1 MNNNHLRLTQIQQE
15 YEDFLSLSGNRHT
28 KPRIAAWGLVK
39 AGKSSLLNMLSGHV
53 ADEYFETGAVRTT
66 RVNRELETE
75 NYILVDTPGLG
86 IDDDDTQEAYKGL
99 ESSDI
104 ILFVHAPQGE
114 LDREEIGFLDRINE
128 EFGNKVDQRLIV
140 VLTQLDKSQNRSI
153 EEIRDKVLEQI
164 EMGFGLVP
172 ACFLLSN
179 TRYQKGSLEHKN
191 VLIQKSG
198 IPELALHLDNLI
210 ENIKTDLD
218 ESRIERTKAKRL
230 SLLKSLDDAIVLET
244 TNVLDICKA
253 YEEKARR
260 FNDIMQKIDDEYK
273 SIKKE
278 LEKSRSKLQKI

>member
-66 RVNRELETE
+66 RVNREFETE

-114 LDREEIGFLDRINE
+114 LDREEIGFLDRINK

-172 ACFLLSN
+172 VCFQLSN
-179 TRYQKGSLEHKN
+179 TRYQKGSIEHKN

-198 IPELALHLDNLI
+198 IPELALHLDRLI
-210 ENIKTDLD
+210 ENIQTDL
-218 ESRIERTKAKRL
+218 EQSRIERTEAKRL
-230 SLLKSLDDAIVLET
+230 SLLKSLDEAIALET
-244 TNVLDICKA
+244 TNVLNICTTYK
-253 YEEKARR
+253 EKARR
-260 FNDIMQKIDDEYK
+260 FNDMMQKLHDEYK
-273 SIKKE
+273 STKQELDKAKIK
-278 LEKSRSKLQKI
+278 LEKT

>member
-1 MNNNHLRLTQIQQE
+1 MNNKHLRLTQIQQD
-15 YEDFLSLSGNRHT
+15 YEDFLSLSGNQST

-53 ADEYFETGAVRTT
+53 SDEYFETGAVRTT

-114 LDREEIGFLDRINE
+114 LDREEIGLLDRINA

-140 VLTQLDKSQNRSI
+140 ILTQLDKSQNRSI

-198 IPELALHLDNLI
+198 IPELALHLESLI
-210 ENIKTDLD
+210 ENIQTDL
-218 ESRIERTKAKRL
+218 EASRIQRTEAKRV
-230 SLLKSLDDAIVLET
+230 SLLKSLDDAIALEK
-244 TNVLDICKA
+244 NNALNICRA
-253 YEEKARR
+253 YEEKAKR
-260 FNDIMQKIDDEYK
+260 FNDVMQKIRDEYK
-273 SIKKE
+273 NTKKE
-278 LEKSRSKLQKI
+278 LEKAKRNLQKL